1 MNRMEYMERLE
12 RKLKRLPK
20 EDYDKAISYF
30 EEYFEEAGAENEVQA
45 IEDLGEPDL
54 AADQIIRDFAQEYAA
69 RPERN
74 VKKSF
79 SGVWVAVLA
88 LFAAP
93 IGLPLAFA
101 AGCLGLALVVAV
113 AAVLFAVFMVTLSFV
128 LLAVPGFF
136 VSIWLIFTSPLN
148 GIATLGMVLITAGI
162 GIWTAIGC
170 VALCRRF
177 LHLATRLFGRAARGG
192 RGHEK

>member
-12 RKLKRLPK
+12 KKLKRLPK

-30 EEYFEEAGAENEVQA
+30 EEYFEEAGPENEAQA
-45 IEDLGEPDL
+45 IEDLGAPEM
-54 AADQIIRDFAQEYAA
+54 AADQIIRDFAQVYAS
-69 RPERN
+69 RPEKN

-93 IGLPLAFA
+93 IGLPLALAF
-101 AGCLGLALVVAV
+101 GCVGLALVVVV
-113 AAVLFAVFMVTLSFV
+113 AAVLFSVFAVTISFV
-128 LLAVPGFF
+128 LIAVPGIL
-136 VSIWLIFTSPLN
+136 VSIWLLFTSPLN
-148 GIATLGMVLITAGI
+148 GIATLGLVLITAGI
-162 GIWTAIGC
+162 GIWAAIGC
-170 VALCRRF
+170 VALCRGF
-177 LHLATRLFGRAARGG
+177 LHLATRVFGKAARGG